1 MNVLATGAAG
11 FVGFHLTRRL
21 LEAGHTVTGIDNL
34 NSYYTVSLKNAR
46 LVELGI
52 DVNKIDDGQSVRS
65 AVFQQFE
72 FIKLNLE
79 DRERVPRIFER
90 GQFDV
95 VVNLAAQAGMR
106 HSIEEPFSYI
116 DSNIVGFT
124 NILECCRHNQ
134 VKHLVYASS
143 SSVYGSNTKVPFAET
158 DRTDN
163 PVNLYAATKRANEL
177 MASCYSALY
186 NIPATGLRFFTV
198 YGPWGRADMAP
209 MLFAKAIASG
219 QPVRLFNGGDMLRD
233 FTYVDDIVDSL
244 MLVIAK
250 QPEPQADGRCH
261 KVYNVGCS
269 SPVRLSDFVAL
280 LEDALGRKA
289 EKLMLPMQPGDL
301 YQTFADSSAFERDF
315 GYRPQTPITEGIK
328 RFAEWFKTEGF
339 ALFKS

>member
-1 MNVLATGAAG
+1 MNVLVTGAAG

-46 LVELGI
+46 LVELGVDI
-52 DVNKIDDGQSVRS
+52 NKIDYGQPINSTVY
-65 AVFQQFE
+65 QQFE

-134 VKHLVYASS
+134 IKHLVYASS

-186 NIPATGLRFFTV
+186 NIPSTGLRFFTV

-209 MLFAKAIASG
+209 MLFAKAIANGEPIS
-219 QPVRLFNGGDMLRD
+219 VFNGGDVFRD
-233 FTYVDDIVDSL
+233 FTYIDDIVDSL

-250 QPEPQADGRCH
+250 QPEPQPDGRRH
-261 KVYNVGCS
+261 QVYNVGCS
-269 SPVRLSDFVAL
+269 SPVRLSDFIAL

-289 EKLMLPMQPGDL
+289 EKQMLPMQPGDL

-315 GYRPQTPITEGIK
+315 GYRPQTPIAEGIK
-328 RFAEWFKTEGF
+328 KFAEWFKWYNSQPTV
-339 ALFKS
+339 

>member
-1 MNVLATGAAG
+1 MNVLVTGAAG

-46 LVELGI
+46 LVELGVDI
-52 DVNKIDDGQSVRS
+52 NKIDYGQPINSTVY
-65 AVFQQFE
+65 QQFE

-186 NIPATGLRFFTV
+186 NIPSTGLRFFTV

-209 MLFAKAIASG
+209 MLFAKAIANGEPIS
-219 QPVRLFNGGDMLRD
+219 VFNGGDVFRD
-233 FTYVDDIVDSL
+233 FTYIDDIVDSL

-250 QPEPQADGRCH
+250 QPEPQPDGRRH
-261 KVYNVGCS
+261 QVYNVGCS
-269 SPVRLSDFVAL
+269 SPVRLSDFIAL

-289 EKLMLPMQPGDL
+289 EKQMLPMQPGDL

-315 GYRPQTPITEGIK
+315 GYRPQTPIAEGIK
-328 RFAEWFKTEGF
+328 RFAEWFKWYNSQPTV
-339 ALFKS
+339 

>member
-1 MNVLATGAAG
+1 MNVLVTGAAG

-46 LVELGI
+46 LVELGV

-65 AVFQQFE
+65 AVYQQLE

-79 DRERVPRIFER
+79 DRERLPRIFER

-134 VKHLVYASS
+134 IKHLVYASS

-186 NIPATGLRFFTV
+186 NIPSTGLRFFTV

-209 MLFAKAIASG
+209 MLFAKAIANGEPIS
-219 QPVRLFNGGDMLRD
+219 VFNGGDVFRD
-233 FTYVDDIVDSL
+233 FTYIDDIVDSL

-250 QPEPQADGRCH
+250 QPEPQPDGRRH
-261 KVYNVGCS
+261 QVYNVGCS
-269 SPVRLSDFVAL
+269 SPVRLSDFIAL

-289 EKLMLPMQPGDL
+289 EKQMLPMQPGDL

-315 GYRPQTPITEGIK
+315 GYRPQTPIAEGIK
-328 RFAEWFKTEGF
+328 QFAEWFKWYNSQPTV
-339 ALFKS
+339 

>member
-1 MNVLATGAAG
+1 MNILVTGAAG
-11 FVGFHLTRRL
+11 FIGFHLARRL
-21 LEAGHTVTGIDNL
+21 LEAGHAVMGIDNL
-34 NSYYTVSLKNAR
+34 NSYYTVNLKNAR
-46 LVELGI
+46 LSELGI
-52 DVNKIDDGQSVRS
+52 DVSKIDGGQPVKSTVY
-65 AVFQQFE
+65 QQFE
-72 FIKLNLE
+72 FIKLNIE
-79 DRERVPRIFER
+79 DRERLPQVFECGR
-90 GQFDV
+90 FDV

-106 HSIEEPFSYI
+106 FSIDEPFSFI

-124 NILECCRHNQ
+124 NVLECCRHSQ
-134 VKHLVYASS
+134 IKHLIYASS

-209 MLFAKAIASG
+209 MLFARAISSG
-219 QPVRLFNGGDMLRD
+219 EPIRVFNGGDLLRD
-233 FTYVDDIVDSL
+233 FTYIDDIIDSL
-244 MLVIAK
+244 MLVLAK
-250 QPEPQADGRCH
+250 LPEPQVDGRRH

-269 SPVRLSDFVAL
+269 SPVRLSDFIAL

-289 EKLMLPMQPGDL
+289 EKQMLPMQPGDL

-315 GYRPQTPITEGIK
+315 GFRPKTSVAEGVK
-328 RFAEWFKTEGF
+328 RFAEWFKWYNSQTV
-339 ALFKS
+339 

>member
-1 MNVLATGAAG
+1 MNVLVTGAAG

-46 LVELGI
+46 LVELGV
-52 DVNKIDDGQSVRS
+52 DVNKIDYGQPINSTVY
-65 AVFQQFE
+65 QQFE

-134 VKHLVYASS
+134 IMHLIYASS

-186 NIPATGLRFFTV
+186 NIPSTGLRFFTV

-209 MLFAKAIASG
+209 MLFAKAIANGEPIS
-219 QPVRLFNGGDMLRD
+219 VFNGGDVFRD
-233 FTYVDDIVDSL
+233 FTYIDDIVDSL

-250 QPEPQADGRCH
+250 QPEPQPDGRRH
-261 KVYNVGCS
+261 QVYNVGCS
-269 SPVRLSDFVAL
+269 SPVRLSDFIAL

-289 EKLMLPMQPGDL
+289 EKQMLPMQPGDL

-315 GYRPQTPITEGIK
+315 GYRPQTPIAEGIK
-328 RFAEWFKTEGF
+328 MFAEWFKWYNSQPTV
-339 ALFKS
+339 

>member
-1 MNVLATGAAG
+1 MNVLVTGAAG

-46 LVELGI
+46 LVELGVDI
-52 DVNKIDDGQSVRS
+52 NKIDYGQPINSTVY
-65 AVFQQFE
+65 QQFE

-186 NIPATGLRFFTV
+186 NIPSTGLRFFTV

-209 MLFAKAIASG
+209 MLFAKAIANGEPIS
-219 QPVRLFNGGDMLRD
+219 VFNGGDVFRD
-233 FTYVDDIVDSL
+233 FTYIDDIVDSL

-250 QPEPQADGRCH
+250 QPEPQPDGRRH
-261 KVYNVGCS
+261 QVYNVGCS
-269 SPVRLSDFVAL
+269 SPVRLSDFIAL

-289 EKLMLPMQPGDL
+289 EKQMLPMQPGDL

-315 GYRPQTPITEGIK
+315 GYRPQTPIAEGIK
-328 RFAEWFKTEGF
+328 MFAEWFKWYNSQPTV
-339 ALFKS
+339 

>member
-1 MNVLATGAAG
+1 MNVLVTGAAG

-65 AVFQQFE
+65 AVYQQFE

-79 DRERVPRIFER
+79 DRERLPRIFER

-134 VKHLVYASS
+134 IKHLVYASS

-186 NIPATGLRFFTV
+186 NIPSTGLRFFTV

-209 MLFAKAIASG
+209 ILFAKAIANGEPIS
-219 QPVRLFNGGDMLRD
+219 VFNGGDVFRD
-233 FTYVDDIVDSL
+233 FTYIDDIVDSL

-250 QPEPQADGRCH
+250 QPEPQPDGRRH
-261 KVYNVGCS
+261 QVYNVGCS
-269 SPVRLSDFVAL
+269 SPVRLSDFIAL

-289 EKLMLPMQPGDL
+289 EKQMLPMQPGDL
-301 YQTFADSSAFERDF
+301 YQTFADSSAFERNF
-315 GYRPQTPITEGIK
+315 GYRPQTPIAEGIK
-328 RFAEWFKTEGF
+328 KFAEWFKWYNSQPTI
-339 ALFKS
+339 

>member
-1 MNVLATGAAG
+1 MNVLVTGAAG

-46 LVELGI
+46 LVELGV

-79 DRERVPRIFER
+79 DRERLPLIFEC

-186 NIPATGLRFFTV
+186 NIPSTGLRFFTV

-209 MLFAKAIASG
+209 MLFAKAIANGEPIS
-219 QPVRLFNGGDMLRD
+219 VFNGGDVFRD
-233 FTYVDDIVDSL
+233 FTYIDDIVDSL

-250 QPEPQADGRCH
+250 QPEPQPDGRRH
-261 KVYNVGCS
+261 QVYNVGCS
-269 SPVRLSDFVAL
+269 SPVRLSDFIAL

-289 EKLMLPMQPGDL
+289 EKQMLPMQPGDL

-315 GYRPQTPITEGIK
+315 GYRPQTPIAEGIK
-328 RFAEWFKTEGF
+328 KFAEWFKWYNSQPTV
-339 ALFKS
+339 

>member
-1 MNVLATGAAG
+1 MNVLVTGAAG
-11 FVGFHLTRRL
+11 FIGFHLARRL

-34 NSYYTVSLKNAR
+34 NSYYTVNLKNAR
-46 LVELGI
+46 LAELGI
-52 DVNKIDDGQSVRS
+52 DVSKTDGGQSVKS
-65 AVFQQFE
+65 TVYQQFE
-72 FIKLNLE
+72 FIKLNIE
-79 DRERVPRIFER
+79 DRERLPQVFER
-90 GQFDV
+90 GRFDV

-106 HSIEEPFSYI
+106 FSIDEPFSFI

-124 NILECCRHNQ
+124 NVLECCRHSQ
-134 VKHLVYASS
+134 IKHLVYASS

-209 MLFAKAIASG
+209 MLFARAISG
-219 QPVRLFNGGDMLRD
+219 GEPIRVFNGGDLLRD
-233 FTYVDDIVDSL
+233 FTYIDDIIDSL
-244 MLVIAK
+244 MLVLTK
-250 QPEPQADGRCH
+250 LPEPQPDGRRH

-269 SPVRLSDFVAL
+269 SPVRLSDFIAL

-289 EKLMLPMQPGDL
+289 EKQMLPMQPGDL

-315 GYRPQTPITEGIK
+315 GFRPKTSVAEGVK
-328 RFAEWFKTEGF
+328 RFAEWFKWYNSQTV
-339 ALFKS
+339 

>member
-1 MNVLATGAAG
+1 MNVLVTGAAG
-11 FVGFHLTRRL
+11 FIGFHLARRL
-21 LEAGHTVTGIDNL
+21 LEAGHAVTGIDNL
-34 NSYYTVSLKNAR
+34 NSYYTVNLKNAR
-46 LVELGI
+46 LAELGI
-52 DVNKIDDGQSVRS
+52 DVSKIDGGQSVRS
-65 AVFQQFE
+65 TVYQQFE
-72 FIKLNLE
+72 FIKLNIE
-79 DRERVPRIFER
+79 DRERLPKVFEQGR
-90 GQFDV
+90 FDV

-106 HSIEEPFSYI
+106 FSIDEPFSFI

-124 NILECCRHNQ
+124 NVLECCRHSQ
-134 VKHLVYASS
+134 IKHLIYASS

-186 NIPATGLRFFTV
+186 NIPSTGLRFFTV

-209 MLFAKAIASG
+209 MLFARAISG
-219 QPVRLFNGGDMLRD
+219 GEPIRVFNGGDLLRD
-233 FTYVDDIVDSL
+233 FTYIDDIIDSL
-244 MLVIAK
+244 MLVLTK
-250 QPEPQADGRCH
+250 LPEPQADGRRH

-269 SPVRLSDFVAL
+269 SPVRLSDFISL

-315 GYRPQTPITEGIK
+315 GFRPKTSVAEGVK
-328 RFAEWFKTEGF
+328 RFAEWFKWYNSQTV
-339 ALFKS
+339 

>member
-1 MNVLATGAAG
+1 MNVLVTGAAG
-11 FVGFHLTRRL
+11 FIGFHLVRRL
-21 LEAGHTVTGIDNL
+21 LAQGHTVTGIDGL
-34 NSYYTVSLKNAR
+34 NSQFAFNLKNAR
-46 LVELGI
+46 LSELGI
-52 DVNKIDDGQSVRS
+52 DVAEADCGVSVKS
-65 AVFQQFE
+65 SVYQQFE
-72 FIKLNLE
+72 FIKLNIE
-79 DRERVPRIFER
+79 DRERLPQVFER
-90 GQFDV
+90 GRFDV

-106 HSIEEPFSYI
+106 QSVDEPFSYI

-124 NILECCRHNQ
+124 NVLECCRHAGIG
-134 VKHLVYASS
+134 HLVYASS

-250 QPEPQADGRCH
+250 QPEPQADGRRH
-261 KVYNVGCS
+261 QVYNVGCS

-289 EKLMLPMQPGDL
+289 EKLLLPMQPGDL
-301 YQTFADSSAFERDF
+301 YQTFADSSDFERNF

-328 RFAEWFKTEGF
+328 RFAEWFKWYN
-339 ALFKS
+339 SQNN

>member
-1 MNVLATGAAG
+1 MNVLVTGAAG

-65 AVFQQFE
+65 AAYQQFE

-79 DRERVPRIFER
+79 DRERLPRIFER

-186 NIPATGLRFFTV
+186 NIPSTGLRFFTV

-209 MLFAKAIASG
+209 MLFAKAIANGEPIS
-219 QPVRLFNGGDMLRD
+219 VFNGGDVFRD
-233 FTYVDDIVDSL
+233 FTYIDDIVDSL
-244 MLVIAK
+244 MLVLTK
-250 QPEPQADGRCH
+250 LPEPQADGRRH
-261 KVYNVGCS
+261 KVYNVGYS
-269 SPVRLSDFVAL
+269 SPVRLSDFIAL

-289 EKLMLPMQPGDL
+289 EKQMLPMQPGDL

-315 GYRPQTPITEGIK
+315 GYRPQTSIAEGIK
-328 RFAEWFKTEGF
+328 RFAEWFRFKGF
-339 ALFKS
+339 ALINS

>member
-1 MNVLATGAAG
+1 MNVLVTGAAG
-11 FVGFHLTRRL
+11 FIGFHLVRRL
-21 LEAGHTVTGIDNL
+21 LAQGHTVTGIDGL
-34 NSYYTVSLKNAR
+34 NSQFAFNLKNAR
-46 LVELGI
+46 LAELGI
-52 DVNKIDDGQSVRS
+52 AVAQTDYGASVKS
-65 AVFQQFE
+65 SVYQQFD
-72 FIKLNLE
+72 FIKLNIE
-79 DRERVPRIFER
+79 DRERLPQVFER
-90 GQFDV
+90 GRFDV

-106 HSIEEPFSYI
+106 QSVDEPFSYI

-124 NILECCRHNQ
+124 NVLECCRHEGIG
-134 VKHLVYASS
+134 HLVYASS

-250 QPEPQADGRCH
+250 QPEPQPDGRRH
-261 KVYNVGCS
+261 QVYNVGCS
-269 SPVRLSDFVAL
+269 SPVRLSDFIAL
-280 LEDALGRKA
+280 LEDAMGRKA
-289 EKLMLPMQPGDL
+289 EKQMLPMQPGDL

-315 GYRPQTPITEGIK
+315 GYRPQTPIAEGIK
-328 RFAEWFKTEGF
+328 WFTEWFKWYN
-339 ALFKS
+339 SQNN

>member
-1 MNVLATGAAG
+1 MNVLVTGAAG

-46 LVELGI
+46 LVELGV
-52 DVNKIDDGQSVRS
+52 DVNKIDYGQPINSTVY
-65 AVFQQFE
+65 QQFE

-79 DRERVPRIFER
+79 DRERLPRIFEC

-186 NIPATGLRFFTV
+186 NIPSTGLRFFTV

-209 MLFAKAIASG
+209 MLFAKAIANGEPIS
-219 QPVRLFNGGDMLRD
+219 VFNGGDVFRD
-233 FTYVDDIVDSL
+233 FTYIDDIVDSL
-244 MLVIAK
+244 MLVIVK
-250 QPEPQADGRCH
+250 QPEPQPDGRRH
-261 KVYNVGCS
+261 QVYNVGCS
-269 SPVRLSDFVAL
+269 SPVRLSDFIAL

-289 EKLMLPMQPGDL
+289 EKQMLPMQPGDL

-315 GYRPQTPITEGIK
+315 GYRPQTPIAEGIK
-328 RFAEWFKTEGF
+328 KFAEWFKWYNSQPTV
-339 ALFKS
+339 

>member
-1 MNVLATGAAG
+1 MNVLVTGAAG

-46 LVELGI
+46 LVELGV
-52 DVNKIDDGQSVRS
+52 DVNKIDYGQSIKSV
-65 AVFQQFE
+65 VYQQFE

-79 DRERVPRIFER
+79 DRERLPRIFER

-134 VKHLVYASS
+134 IKHLVYASS

-186 NIPATGLRFFTV
+186 NIPSTGLRFFTV

-209 MLFAKAIASG
+209 MLFAKAIANGEPIS
-219 QPVRLFNGGDMLRD
+219 VFNGGDVFRD
-233 FTYVDDIVDSL
+233 FTYIDDIVDSL

-250 QPEPQADGRCH
+250 QPEPQPDGRRH
-261 KVYNVGCS
+261 QVYNVGCS
-269 SPVRLSDFVAL
+269 SPVRLSDFIAL

-289 EKLMLPMQPGDL
+289 EKQMLPMQPGDL

-315 GYRPQTPITEGIK
+315 GYRPQTPIAEGIK
-328 RFAEWFKTEGF
+328 QFAEWFKWYNSQPTV
-339 ALFKS
+339 

>member
-1 MNVLATGAAG
+1 MNVLVTGAAG

-46 LVELGI
+46 LVELGV

-65 AVFQQFE
+65 AVYQQFE

-79 DRERVPRIFER
+79 DRERLPRIFER

-134 VKHLVYASS
+134 IKHLVYASS

-186 NIPATGLRFFTV
+186 NIPSTGLRFFTV
-198 YGPWGRADMAP
+198 YGSWGRADMAP
-209 MLFAKAIASG
+209 MLFAKAIANGEPIS
-219 QPVRLFNGGDMLRD
+219 VFNGGDVFRD
-233 FTYVDDIVDSL
+233 FTYIDDIVDSL

-250 QPEPQADGRCH
+250 QPEPQPDGRRH
-261 KVYNVGCS
+261 QVYNVGCS
-269 SPVRLSDFVAL
+269 SPVRLSDFIEL

-289 EKLMLPMQPGDL
+289 EKQMLPMQPGDL

-315 GYRPQTPITEGIK
+315 GYRPQTPIAEGIK
-328 RFAEWFKTEGF
+328 RFAEWFKWYNSQPTV
-339 ALFKS
+339 

>member
-1 MNVLATGAAG
+1 MNVLVTGAAG

-34 NSYYTVSLKNAR
+34 NSYYTVNLKNAR
-46 LVELGI
+46 LSELGI
-52 DVNKIDDGQSVRS
+52 DVSKIDGGQPVKS
-65 AVFQQFE
+65 AVYQQFE
-72 FIKLNLE
+72 FIKLNIE
-79 DRERVPRIFER
+79 DRERLPQVFER
-90 GQFDV
+90 GRFDA

-106 HSIEEPFSYI
+106 FSIDEPFSFI

-124 NILECCRHNQ
+124 NVLECCRHNQ

-186 NIPATGLRFFTV
+186 NIPSTGLRFFTV

-209 MLFAKAIASG
+209 MLFAKAIANGEPIS
-219 QPVRLFNGGDMLRD
+219 VFNGGDVFRD
-233 FTYVDDIVDSL
+233 FTYIDDIVDSL

-250 QPEPQADGRCH
+250 QPEPQPDGRRH
-261 KVYNVGCS
+261 QVYNVGCS
-269 SPVRLSDFVAL
+269 SPVRLSDFIAL

-289 EKLMLPMQPGDL
+289 EKQMLPMQPGDL
-301 YQTFADSSAFERDF
+301 YQTFADSSAFERNF
-315 GYRPQTPITEGIK
+315 GYRPQTPIAEGIK
-328 RFAEWFKTEGF
+328 RFAEWFISEGF
-339 ALFKS
+339 ALIYS

>member
-1 MNVLATGAAG
+1 MNVLVTGAAG
-11 FVGFHLTRRL
+11 FVGFHLARRL

-46 LVELGI
+46 LVELGV

-65 AVFQQFE
+65 AVYQQFE

-79 DRERVPRIFER
+79 DRERLPRIFEC

-134 VKHLVYASS
+134 IKHLVYASS

-186 NIPATGLRFFTV
+186 NIPSTGLRFFTV

-209 MLFAKAIASG
+209 MLFAKAIANGEPIS
-219 QPVRLFNGGDMLRD
+219 VFNGGDVFRD
-233 FTYVDDIVDSL
+233 FTYIDDIVDSL

-250 QPEPQADGRCH
+250 QPEPQPDGRRH
-261 KVYNVGCS
+261 QVYNVGCS
-269 SPVRLSDFVAL
+269 SPVRLSDFIEL
-280 LEDALGRKA
+280 LEDALERKA
-289 EKLMLPMQPGDL
+289 EKQMLPMQPGDL

-315 GYRPQTPITEGIK
+315 GYRPQTPIAEGIK
-328 RFAEWFKTEGF
+328 RFAEWFKWYNNQPTV
-339 ALFKS
+339 

>member
-1 MNVLATGAAG
+1 MNVLVTGAAG

-46 LVELGI
+46 LVELGVDI
-52 DVNKIDDGQSVRS
+52 NKIDYGQPINSTVY
-65 AVFQQFE
+65 QQFE

-134 VKHLVYASS
+134 IMHLIYASS

-186 NIPATGLRFFTV
+186 NIPSTGLRFFTV

-209 MLFAKAIASG
+209 MLFAKAIANGEPIS
-219 QPVRLFNGGDMLRD
+219 VFNGGDVFRD
-233 FTYVDDIVDSL
+233 FTYIDDIVDSL

-250 QPEPQADGRCH
+250 QPEPQPDGRRH
-261 KVYNVGCS
+261 QVYNVGCS
-269 SPVRLSDFVAL
+269 SPVRLSDFIAL

-289 EKLMLPMQPGDL
+289 EKQMLPMQPGDL

-315 GYRPQTPITEGIK
+315 GYRPQTPIAEGIK
-328 RFAEWFKTEGF
+328 RFAEWFKWYNSQPTI
-339 ALFKS
+339 

>member
-1 MNVLATGAAG
+1 MNVLVTGAAG

-52 DVNKIDDGQSVRS
+52 DVNKIDDGQPINSTVY
-65 AVFQQFE
+65 QQFE

-79 DRERVPRIFER
+79 DRERLPRIFEC

-163 PVNLYAATKRANEL
+163 PINLYAATKRANEL

-186 NIPATGLRFFTV
+186 NIPSTGLRFFTV

-209 MLFAKAIASG
+209 MLFAKAIANGEPIS
-219 QPVRLFNGGDMLRD
+219 VFNGGDVFRD
-233 FTYVDDIVDSL
+233 FTYIDDIVNSL

-250 QPEPQADGRCH
+250 QPEPQPDGRRH
-261 KVYNVGCS
+261 QVYNVGCS
-269 SPVRLSDFVAL
+269 SPVRLSDFIAL

-289 EKLMLPMQPGDL
+289 EKQMLPMQPGDL
-301 YQTFADSSAFERDF
+301 YQTFADSSAFEHDF
-315 GYRPQTPITEGIK
+315 GFRPQTPIAEGIK
-328 RFAEWFKTEGF
+328 QFAEWFKWYNSQTV
-339 ALFKS
+339 

>member
-1 MNVLATGAAG
+1 MNVLVTGAAG

-46 LVELGI
+46 LVELGV

-65 AVFQQFE
+65 AVYQQFE

-79 DRERVPRIFER
+79 DRERLPRIFEC

-134 VKHLVYASS
+134 VKPLVYASS

-186 NIPATGLRFFTV
+186 NIPSTGLRFFTV

-209 MLFAKAIASG
+209 MLFAKAIANGEPIS
-219 QPVRLFNGGDMLRD
+219 VFNGGDVFRD
-233 FTYVDDIVDSL
+233 FTYIDDIVDSL

-250 QPEPQADGRCH
+250 QPEPQPDGRRH
-261 KVYNVGCS
+261 QVYNVGCS
-269 SPVRLSDFVAL
+269 SPVRLSDFIAL

-289 EKLMLPMQPGDL
+289 EKQMLPMQPGDL

-315 GYRPQTPITEGIK
+315 GYRPQTPIVEGIK
-328 RFAEWFKTEGF
+328 RFAEWFIFKGF
-339 ALFKS
+339 ALINS

>member
-1 MNVLATGAAG
+1 MNVLVTGAAG

-52 DVNKIDDGQSVRS
+52 DVNKIDYGQPINSTVY
-65 AVFQQFE
+65 QQFE

-79 DRERVPRIFER
+79 DRERLPRIFEC

-95 VVNLAAQAGMR
+95 VANLAAQAGMR

-134 VKHLVYASS
+134 IKHLVYASS

-186 NIPATGLRFFTV
+186 NIPSTGLRFFTV

-209 MLFAKAIASG
+209 MLFAKAIANGEPIS
-219 QPVRLFNGGDMLRD
+219 VFNGGDVFRD
-233 FTYVDDIVDSL
+233 FTYIDDIVDSL

-250 QPEPQADGRCH
+250 QPEPQPDGRRH
-261 KVYNVGCS
+261 QVYNVGCS
-269 SPVRLSDFVAL
+269 SPVRLSDFIAL

-289 EKLMLPMQPGDL
+289 EKQMLPMQPGDL

-315 GYRPQTPITEGIK
+315 GYRPQTPIAEGIK
-328 RFAEWFKTEGF
+328 RFAEWFKWYNSQPTV
-339 ALFKS
+339 

>member
-1 MNVLATGAAG
+1 MNILVTGAAG

-21 LEAGHTVTGIDNL
+21 LEAGHIVTGIDNL

-46 LVELGI
+46 LFELGV
-52 DVNKIDDGQSVRS
+52 DVNKIDSGQPVKSTVY
-65 AVFQQFE
+65 QQFE
-72 FIKLNLE
+72 FIKLNIE
-79 DRERVPRIFER
+79 DREQLPQVFER
-90 GQFDV
+90 GRFDV

-106 HSIEEPFSYI
+106 FSIDEPFSFI

-124 NILECCRHNQ
+124 NVLECCRHSQ
-134 VKHLVYASS
+134 IKHLIYASS

-177 MASCYSALY
+177 MSSCYSSLY
-186 NIPATGLRFFTV
+186 GIPATGLRFFTV

-209 MLFAKAIASG
+209 MLFARAISG
-219 QPVRLFNGGDMLRD
+219 GEPIRVFNGGDLLRD
-233 FTYVDDIVDSL
+233 FTYIDDIIDSL
-244 MLVIAK
+244 MLVFAK
-250 QPEPQADGRCH
+250 LPEPQADGRRH

-269 SPVRLSDFVAL
+269 SPVRLSDFIAL

-289 EKLMLPMQPGDL
+289 EKQMLPMQPGDL

-315 GYRPQTPITEGIK
+315 GFRPKTSVAEGVK
-328 RFAEWFKTEGF
+328 RFAEWFKVIGNGLIK
-339 ALFKS
+339 A

>member
-1 MNVLATGAAG
+1 MNVLVTGAAG
-11 FVGFHLTRRL
+11 FIGFHLVRRL
-21 LEAGHTVTGIDNL
+21 LAQGHTVTGIDGL
-34 NSYYTVSLKNAR
+34 NSQFAFNLKNAR
-46 LVELGI
+46 LSELGI
-52 DVNKIDDGQSVRS
+52 DVAQTDYGASVKS
-65 AVFQQFE
+65 SVYQQFD
-72 FIKLNLE
+72 FIKLNIE
-79 DRERVPRIFER
+79 DRERLPQVFER
-90 GQFDV
+90 GRFDV
-95 VVNLAAQAGMR
+95 IVNLAAQAGMR
-106 HSIEEPFSYI
+106 QSVDEPFSYI
-116 DSNIVGFT
+116 DSNIVGFA
-124 NILECCRHNQ
+124 NVLECCRHAGIG
-134 VKHLVYASS
+134 HLVYASS

-250 QPEPQADGRCH
+250 LPEPQADGRCH

-269 SPVRLSDFVAL
+269 SPVRLSDFVTL

-328 RFAEWFKTEGF
+328 RFAEWFKWYN
-339 ALFKS
+339 SQNN

>member
-1 MNVLATGAAG
+1 MNVLVTGAAG
-11 FVGFHLTRRL
+11 FIGFHLVRRL
-21 LEAGHTVTGIDNL
+21 LAQGHTVTGIDGL
-34 NSYYTVSLKNAR
+34 NSQFAFNLKNAR
-46 LVELGI
+46 LAELGI
-52 DVNKIDDGQSVRS
+52 DVAEADYGVSVKS
-65 AVFQQFE
+65 FVYQKFE
-72 FIKLNLE
+72 FIKLNIE
-79 DRERVPRIFER
+79 DRERLPQVFER
-90 GQFDV
+90 GRFDV
-95 VVNLAAQAGMR
+95 IVNLAAQAGMR
-106 HSIEEPFSYI
+106 QSVDEPFSYI

-124 NILECCRHNQ
+124 NVLECCRHAGIG
-134 VKHLVYASS
+134 HLVYASS

-219 QPVRLFNGGDMLRD
+219 QPVRLFNDGDMLRD

-250 QPEPQADGRCH
+250 LPEPQADGRCH

-289 EKLMLPMQPGDL
+289 EKLLLPMQPGDL

-315 GYRPQTPITEGIK
+315 GYRPQTHIAEGIK
-328 RFAEWFKTEGF
+328 RFAEWFKWYN
-339 ALFKS
+339 SQNN

>member
-1 MNVLATGAAG
+1 MNVLVTGAAG

-46 LVELGI
+46 LVELGVDI
-52 DVNKIDDGQSVRS
+52 NKIDYGQSVRS
-65 AVFQQFE
+65 AVYQQFE

-79 DRERVPRIFER
+79 DRERFPRIFEC

-134 VKHLVYASS
+134 IKHLVYASS

-186 NIPATGLRFFTV
+186 NIPSTGLRFFTV

-209 MLFAKAIASG
+209 MLFARAISG
-219 QPVRLFNGGDMLRD
+219 GEPIRVFNGGDLLRD
-233 FTYVDDIVDSL
+233 FTYIDDIIDSL
-244 MLVIAK
+244 MLVLAK
-250 QPEPQADGRCH
+250 LPEPQADGRRH

-269 SPVRLSDFVAL
+269 SPVRLSDFIAL

-289 EKLMLPMQPGDL
+289 EKQMLPMQPGDL
-301 YQTFADSSAFERDF
+301 YQTFADSSAFEHDF
-315 GYRPQTPITEGIK
+315 GFRPQTSVAEGVK
-328 RFAEWFKTEGF
+328 RFAEWFKWYNSQTV
-339 ALFKS
+339 

>member
-1 MNVLATGAAG
+1 MNVLVTGAAG

-21 LEAGHTVTGIDNL
+21 LEAGHTVMGIDNL
-34 NSYYTVSLKNAR
+34 NSYYTISLKNAR

-52 DVNKIDDGQSVRS
+52 DVNKIDYGQSVRS
-65 AVFQQFE
+65 AVYQQFG

-79 DRERVPRIFER
+79 DREQLPRIFER

-134 VKHLVYASS
+134 IKHLVYASS

-186 NIPATGLRFFTV
+186 NIPSTGLRFFTV

-209 MLFAKAIASG
+209 MLFARAISSG
-219 QPVRLFNGGDMLRD
+219 EPIRVFNGGDLLRD
-233 FTYVDDIVDSL
+233 FTYIDDIIDSL
-244 MLVIAK
+244 MLVLTK
-250 QPEPQADGRCH
+250 LPEPQADGRRH

-269 SPVRLSDFVAL
+269 SPVRLSDFIAL

-289 EKLMLPMQPGDL
+289 EKEMLPMQPGDL

-315 GYRPQTPITEGIK
+315 GFRPKTSVAEGVK
-328 RFAEWFKTEGF
+328 RFAEWFKWYNSQTV
-339 ALFKS
+339 

>member
-1 MNVLATGAAG
+1 MNVLVTGAAG

-52 DVNKIDDGQSVRS
+52 DVNKIDDGQPINS
-65 AVFQQFE
+65 AAYQQFE

-79 DRERVPRIFER
+79 DRERLPRIFER

-134 VKHLVYASS
+134 IKHLVYASS

-186 NIPATGLRFFTV
+186 NIPSTGLRFFTV

-209 MLFAKAIASG
+209 MLFAKAIANGEPIS
-219 QPVRLFNGGDMLRD
+219 VFNGGDVFRD
-233 FTYVDDIVDSL
+233 FTYIDDIVDSL

-250 QPEPQADGRCH
+250 QPEPQPDGRRH
-261 KVYNVGCS
+261 QVYNVGCS
-269 SPVRLSDFVAL
+269 SPVRLSDFIAL

-289 EKLMLPMQPGDL
+289 EKQMLPMQPGDL

-315 GYRPQTPITEGIK
+315 GYRPQTPIAEGIK
-328 RFAEWFKTEGF
+328 RFAEWFKWYNSQPTV
-339 ALFKS
+339 

>member
-1 MNVLATGAAG
+1 MNVLVTGAAG

-46 LVELGI
+46 LVELGVE
-52 DVNKIDDGQSVRS
+52 VNKIDYGQPINS
-65 AVFQQFE
+65 AVYQQFE

-79 DRERVPRIFER
+79 DRERLPRIFEC

-106 HSIEEPFSYI
+106 HSIEEPFSYV

-186 NIPATGLRFFTV
+186 NIPSTGLRFFTV

-209 MLFAKAIASG
+209 MLFAKAIANGEPIS
-219 QPVRLFNGGDMLRD
+219 VFNGGDVFRD
-233 FTYVDDIVDSL
+233 FTYIDDIVDSL

-250 QPEPQADGRCH
+250 QPEPQPDGRRH
-261 KVYNVGCS
+261 QVYNVGCS
-269 SPVRLSDFVAL
+269 SPVRLSDFIAL

-289 EKLMLPMQPGDL
+289 EKQMLPMQPGDL

-315 GYRPQTPITEGIK
+315 GYRPQTPIAEGIK
-328 RFAEWFKTEGF
+328 RFAEWFKWYNSQPTV
-339 ALFKS
+339 

>member
-1 MNVLATGAAG
+1 MNVLVTGAAG
-11 FVGFHLTRRL
+11 FIGFHLARRL
-21 LEAGHTVTGIDNL
+21 LEAGHAVTGIDNL
-34 NSYYTVSLKNAR
+34 NSYYTVNLKNAR
-46 LVELGI
+46 LSELGI
-52 DVNKIDDGQSVRS
+52 DVSKIDGGQSVRS
-65 AVFQQFE
+65 TVYQQFE
-72 FIKLNLE
+72 FIKLNIE
-79 DRERVPRIFER
+79 DRERLPKVFEQGR
-90 GQFDV
+90 FDV

-106 HSIEEPFSYI
+106 FSIDEPFSFI

-124 NILECCRHNQ
+124 NVLECCRHSQ
-134 VKHLVYASS
+134 IKHLIYASS

-186 NIPATGLRFFTV
+186 NIPSTGLRFFTV

-209 MLFAKAIASG
+209 MLFARAISG
-219 QPVRLFNGGDMLRD
+219 GEPIRVFNGGDLLRD
-233 FTYVDDIVDSL
+233 FTYIDDIIDSL
-244 MLVIAK
+244 MLVLTK
-250 QPEPQADGRCH
+250 LPEPQADGRRH

-269 SPVRLSDFVAL
+269 SPVRLSDFISL

-315 GYRPQTPITEGIK
+315 GFRPKTSVAEGVK
-328 RFAEWFKTEGF
+328 RFAEWFKWYNSQTV
-339 ALFKS
+339 

>member
-1 MNVLATGAAG
+1 MNVLVTGAAG

-65 AVFQQFE
+65 AVYQQFE

-79 DRERVPRIFER
+79 DRERLPRIFEPR
-90 GQFDV
+90 QFDV

-134 VKHLVYASS
+134 IKHLVYASS

-186 NIPATGLRFFTV
+186 NIPSTGLRFFTV

-209 MLFAKAIASG
+209 MLFAKAIANGEPIS
-219 QPVRLFNGGDMLRD
+219 VFNGGDVFRD
-233 FTYVDDIVDSL
+233 FTYIDDIVDSL

-250 QPEPQADGRCH
+250 QPEPQPDGRRH
-261 KVYNVGCS
+261 QVYNVGCS
-269 SPVRLSDFVAL
+269 SPVRLSDFIAL

-289 EKLMLPMQPGDL
+289 EKQMLPMQPGDL

-315 GYRPQTPITEGIK
+315 GYRPQTPIAEGIK
-328 RFAEWFKTEGF
+328 RFAEWFKWYNSQPTV
-339 ALFKS
+339 

>member
-1 MNVLATGAAG
+1 MNVLVTGAAG

-79 DRERVPRIFER
+79 DRERLPRIFEC

-186 NIPATGLRFFTV
+186 NIPSTGLRFFTV

-209 MLFAKAIASG
+209 MLFAKAIANGEPIS
-219 QPVRLFNGGDMLRD
+219 VFNGGDVFRD
-233 FTYVDDIVDSL
+233 FTYIDDIVDSL

-250 QPEPQADGRCH
+250 QPELQPDGRRH
-261 KVYNVGCS
+261 RVYNVGCS
-269 SPVRLSDFVAL
+269 SPVRLSDFIAL

-289 EKLMLPMQPGDL
+289 EKQMLPMQPGDL

-315 GYRPQTPITEGIK
+315 GYRPQTPIVEGIK
-328 RFAEWFKTEGF
+328 RFAEWFKWYNSQPTV
-339 ALFKS
+339 

>member
-1 MNVLATGAAG
+1 MNVLVTGAAG

-65 AVFQQFE
+65 AVYQHFE

-79 DRERVPRIFER
+79 DRERLPRIFEC

-134 VKHLVYASS
+134 IKHLVYASS

-186 NIPATGLRFFTV
+186 NIPSTGLRFFTV

-209 MLFAKAIASG
+209 MLFAKAIANG
-219 QPVRLFNGGDMLRD
+219 KPICVFNGGDVFRD
-233 FTYVDDIVDSL
+233 FTYIDDIVDSL

-250 QPEPQADGRCH
+250 QPEPQPDGRRH
-261 KVYNVGCS
+261 QVYNVGCS
-269 SPVRLSDFVAL
+269 SPVRLSDFIAL

-289 EKLMLPMQPGDL
+289 EKQMLPMQPGDL

-315 GYRPQTPITEGIK
+315 GYRPQTPIAEGIK
-328 RFAEWFKTEGF
+328 QFAEWFKWYNSQPTV
-339 ALFKS
+339 

>member
-1 MNVLATGAAG
+1 MNVLVTGAAG

-46 LVELGI
+46 LFELGV
-52 DVNKIDDGQSVRS
+52 DVNKIDYGQSVRS
-65 AVFQQFE
+65 AVYQQFE

-79 DRERVPRIFER
+79 DRERLPRIFER

-134 VKHLVYASS
+134 IKHLVYASS

-186 NIPATGLRFFTV
+186 NIPSTGLRFFTV

-209 MLFAKAIASG
+209 MLFAKAIANGEPIS
-219 QPVRLFNGGDMLRD
+219 VFNGGDVFRD
-233 FTYVDDIVDSL
+233 FTYIDDIVDSL

-250 QPEPQADGRCH
+250 QPEPQPDGRRH
-261 KVYNVGCS
+261 QVYNVGCS
-269 SPVRLSDFVAL
+269 SPVRLSDFIAL

-289 EKLMLPMQPGDL
+289 EKQMLPMQPGDL

-315 GYRPQTPITEGIK
+315 GYRPQTPIAEGIK
-328 RFAEWFKTEGF
+328 QFAEWFKWYNSQPTV
-339 ALFKS
+339 

>member
-1 MNVLATGAAG
+1 MNVLVTGAAG

-46 LVELGI
+46 LVELGV

-65 AVFQQFE
+65 AVYQQFE

-79 DRERVPRIFER
+79 DRERLPRIFER

-134 VKHLVYASS
+134 IKHLVYASS

-186 NIPATGLRFFTV
+186 NIPSTGLRFFTV

-209 MLFAKAIASG
+209 MLFAKAIANGEPIS
-219 QPVRLFNGGDMLRD
+219 VFNGGDVFRD
-233 FTYVDDIVDSL
+233 FTYIDDIVDSL

-250 QPEPQADGRCH
+250 QPEPQPDGRRH
-261 KVYNVGCS
+261 QVYNVGCS
-269 SPVRLSDFVAL
+269 SPVRLSDFIAL

-289 EKLMLPMQPGDL
+289 EKQMLPMQPGDL

-315 GYRPQTPITEGIK
+315 GYRPQTPIAEGIK
-328 RFAEWFKTEGF
+328 RLAEWFKWYNSQPTV
-339 ALFKS
+339 